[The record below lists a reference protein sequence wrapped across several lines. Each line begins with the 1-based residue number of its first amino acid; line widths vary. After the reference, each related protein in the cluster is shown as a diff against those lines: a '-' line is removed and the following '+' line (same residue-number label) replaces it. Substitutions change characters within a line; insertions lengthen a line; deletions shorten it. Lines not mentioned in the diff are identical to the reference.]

1 MFFFFQRKLTWFVS
15 IPEGY
20 STQGLFFIFIWGE
33 RLTWAIFRGVRGGGM
48 QQYRDP
54 TDLKLSKKNIYFF
67 FTNISTIKPVRI
79 YLKPTEKNTKSLQM
93 NETNTDNLFP
103 AMFLFLFIIFCV
115 FLNLYI

>member
-1 MFFFFQRKLTWFVS
+1 
-15 IPEGY
+15 
-20 STQGLFFIFIWGE
+20 
-33 RLTWAIFRGVRGGGM
+33 M

-54 TDLKLSKKNIYFF
+54 TDLKLSKKNILFF